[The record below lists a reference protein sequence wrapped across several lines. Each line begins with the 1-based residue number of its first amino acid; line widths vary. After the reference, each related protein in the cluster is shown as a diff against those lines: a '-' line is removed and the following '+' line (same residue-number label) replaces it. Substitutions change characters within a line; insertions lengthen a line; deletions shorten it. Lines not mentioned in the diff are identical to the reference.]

1 MLYRSFTRVFD
12 YHKLHEEIVKLKAVL
27 RKNEYPTGFLDK
39 TVGKFS
45 GKSFKKQIMIT
56 TVPEKTLSL
65 VLSYLGIQSLRVKTK
80 IEKLFKDQLPSG
92 KLEIIFRST

>member
-1 MLYRSFTRVFD
+1 
-12 YHKLHEEIVKLKAVL
+12 
-27 RKNEYPTGFLDK
+27 
-39 TVGKFS
+39 
-45 GKSFKKQIMIT
+45 MIT

-65 VLSYLGIQSLRVKTK
+65 VLSYLGMQSLRVKTK